1 MRPLLFLYLS
11 LQPKSILQ
19 THRNY
24 FIAGYRRLLQVKL
37 TETHNVSRR
46 CSTFAA
52 NLKKVVKLDQQK
64 VDFMLTFAP
73 DFAKSDFT
81 K

>member
-24 FIAGYRRLLQVKL
+24 FIAGYRRLSQVKVA
-37 TETHNVSRR
+37 ETYNVSRR

-52 NLKKVVKLDQQK
+52 DLEDS
-64 VDFMLTFAP
+64 TPARCR
-73 DFAKSDFT
+73 AAHEI
-81 K
+81 